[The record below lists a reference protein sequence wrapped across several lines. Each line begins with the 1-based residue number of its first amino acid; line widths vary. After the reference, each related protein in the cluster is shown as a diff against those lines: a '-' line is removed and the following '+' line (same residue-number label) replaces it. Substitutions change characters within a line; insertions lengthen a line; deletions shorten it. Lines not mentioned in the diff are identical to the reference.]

1 MTKEKLGEE
10 YLAILEELKAG
21 SKTSPDLA
29 SRLKLPRMVVAGF
42 LATLVKWGCIREVKP
57 RLYEIVDRGL
67 EALERGVKP
76 RALETLK
83 IHPREPIRLE
93 SILSHEEAQIALLE
107 TGNLLGF
114 DTYTA
119 DPSKERHGIRL
130 GDLAGLKDL
139 PAFTYERLLKTVR
152 QIDVIWFKDGF
163 PRYCFEVEHTTGV
176 RDGLLRLYQIKEL
189 SIDKFFI
196 IATQDVIAKFKIEI
210 MKDPFYRIKER
221 YDFKTYEELFSL
233 HNAVV
238 KYNDQK
244 NRFGIHL

>member
-1 MTKEKLGEE
+1 LSKEKLGEE

-21 SKTSPDLA
+21 SKTSLDLA
-29 SRLKLPRMVVAGF
+29 SRSKLPRMVVAGF
-42 LATLVKWGCIREVKP
+42 LATLVKWGYIREVKP

-76 RALETLK
+76 RALEPLK
-83 IHPREPIRLE
+83 ITLQEPIRLE
-93 SILSHEEAQIALLE
+93 SILSHEEAQIALLQ

-119 DPSKERHGIRL
+119 DRSKECRGIRL
-130 GDLAGLKDL
+130 GDLAGLKEIS
-139 PAFTYERLLKTVR
+139 PFTLERLLKTVR
-152 QIDVIWFKDGF
+152 EIDVIWFKEEF

-176 RDGLLRLYQIKEL
+176 RDGLLRLYQIRDL
-189 SIDKFFI
+189 STKFFI
-196 IATQDVIAKFKIEI
+196 VAPQDVILKFKTEI
-210 MKDPFYRIKER
+210 QKDPFYRIKER
-221 YDFKTYEELFSL
+221 YEFKTYEELFLL

-238 KYNDQK
+238 KYDEQK